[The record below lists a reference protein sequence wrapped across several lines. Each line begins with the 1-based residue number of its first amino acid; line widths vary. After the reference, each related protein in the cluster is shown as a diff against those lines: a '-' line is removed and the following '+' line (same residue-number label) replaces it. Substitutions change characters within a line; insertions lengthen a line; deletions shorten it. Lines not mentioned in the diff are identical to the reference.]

1 MGWTPGKVKQM
12 SKLHAKLVGVGKYLP
27 EKILT
32 NAELETMVETSD
44 EWILKRVG
52 IKERRITDEN
62 TFASDLAIKAS
73 KQALE
78 NAGMKA
84 EELDLII
91 FSSVSPDMYTP
102 SASCLVQKGIGAVN
116 AAAFDLNAAC
126 SGFIFAMVTA
136 AQFIENGVYKNILV
150 IGADTLSKVTEY
162 QDRKTCVLFGD
173 GAGAAILSATEE
185 ETGILSYTLASDGAN
200 GDCLTLPG
208 IRVNPEDKERRPF
221 GNDRTIW
228 MDGSVVFKFAVRVME
243 ASSRKVVE
251 DAGKDL
257 EDVKLL
263 VPHQANMRIIEG
275 ARKRLG
281 FEEDKVFVNVD
292 KYGNMSAACVPIAL
306 CEAVEQNRAE
316 KGDLVVLSSMGGGL
330 TWGAIL
336 LEL

>member
-1 MGWTPGKVKQM
+1 M

-27 EKILT
+27 EKILN
-32 NAELETMVETSD
+32 NAQLETMVETSD

-52 IKERRITDEN
+52 IKERRISDEN
-62 TFASDLAIKAS
+62 TFASDLAIKAAEN
-73 KQALE
+73 ALK
-78 NAGMKA
+78 NAGMQA

-102 SASCLVQKGIGAVN
+102 SASCLVQKGIGATN
-116 AAAFDLNAAC
+116 AAAFDINAAC

-136 AQFIENGVYKNILV
+136 AQFIENGVYRNVLV
-150 IGADTLSKVTEY
+150 IGSDTLSKVTEY

-185 ETGILSYTLASDGAN
+185 ETGILTYTLASDGGS

-228 MDGSVVFKFAVRVME
+228 MDGSVVFKFAVRVLE
-243 ASSRKVVE
+243 QASRKVVE
-251 DAGKDL
+251 DAGKTL

-281 FEEDKVFVNVD
+281 FSEEQVFVNVD

-306 CEAVEQNRAE
+306 CEAVEEKRAE